1 MLIEATTQTTLGNVY
16 ILTADDDLHVGVGV
30 TITCTYSDPVTHTG
44 ADAIISWQGTHTITI
59 AGTVVGEDEAINL
72 VGCLTAQTVKIKAG
86 GHLIAGGNGVVADAD
101 GVILD
106 GAGSVLKNAGSIL
119 AYGSAISAIVQ
130 DNSVMQITN
139 SGDMHG
145 RVAGIWHK
153 FGNGVLNF
161 TNTGTISSD
170 SYAFLGGDSADHI
183 INRGTMT
190 GAIDLGGGDD
200 SFYGCQ
206 GSVDSA
212 INGGEGNDL
221 FRPGTGAET
230 IDGGAG
236 FDTLDFST
244 ATGRLTINLAQPAQ
258 NLGLRLVGDSY
269 TGMEAVI
276 GGGGA
281 DRITGSAV
289 DNRLE
294 GAGGVDSISGGAGD
308 DTLIGGRGKDRLAGG
323 SGADHFVFQQQKHLG
338 DRISDFTSGSDVIE
352 VVGSAFGF
360 GSFTGALDETQFVT
374 GSAAEDSAD
383 RFYFNQS
390 DRTLWFDAD
399 GTGAMAA
406 RLVASLQ
413 VGAEVTA
420 ADIFVI

>member
-1 MLIEATTQTTLGNVY
+1 MDTTLEFIARWQAWVY
-16 ILTADDDLHVGVGV
+16 PGLALYAAVKSGLL
-30 TITCTYSDPVTHTG
+30 PLFAAAAAATG
-44 ADAIISWQGTHTITI
+44 ALDVGLVFLALFG
-59 AGTVVGEDEAINL
+59 GTVVGEDEAINL

-106 GAGSVLKNAGSIL
+106 GAGSVLNNAGSIL

-206 GSVDSA
+206 GSVD
-212 INGGEGNDL
+212 GQ
-221 FRPGTGAET
+221 RPGAATQR
-230 IDGGAG
+230 
-236 FDTLDFST
+236 ST
-244 ATGRLTINLAQPAQ
+244 AEPAVRRRELASGKAQRLQGRRWPQFCGA
-258 NLGLRLVGDSY
+258 LVG
-269 TGMEAVI
+269 
-276 GGGGA
+276 
-281 DRITGSAV
+281 
-289 DNRLE
+289 
-294 GAGGVDSISGGAGD
+294 
-308 DTLIGGRGKDRLAGG
+308 
-323 SGADHFVFQQQKHLG
+323 
-338 DRISDFTSGSDVIE
+338 
-352 VVGSAFGF
+352 
-360 GSFTGALDETQFVT
+360 
-374 GSAAEDSAD
+374 
-383 RFYFNQS
+383 
-390 DRTLWFDAD
+390 
-399 GTGAMAA
+399 
-406 RLVASLQ
+406 
-413 VGAEVTA
+413 
-420 ADIFVI
+420 